1 MALTLRG
8 TKGSALTHPELDA
21 NFTTLVSNDYST
33 YSTLNG
39 LVNTVQSNLTANIAS
54 IDANV
59 YNTYIS
65 VEANTYNTYISV
77 EANIYN
83 TYVTVSGLVDT
94 VQDNVTAA
102 LSPTLAL
109 NRFDYIANANQTVFN
124 GPDINSQ
131 TMFFD
136 IATTQ
141 VYMNGLLLRNSND
154 YILTANSNTVT
165 LSLGV
170 AVDTE
175 ITVTSLSIS

>member
-39 LVNTVQSNLTANIAS
+39 LVNTVQSNLTANI
-54 IDANV
+54 
-59 YNTYIS
+59 
-65 VEANTYNTYISV
+65 
-77 EANIYN
+77 YN
-83 TYVTVSGLVDT
+83 TYVTISGLVDT

>member
-21 NFTTLVSNDYST
+21 NFTTLDSNDYST
-33 YSTLNG
+33 YSTLSG
-39 LVNTVQSNLTANIAS
+39 LVNTVQSNLTTVA
-54 IDANV
+54 ANV
-59 YNTYIS
+59 YNTYT
-65 VEANTYNTYISV
+65 VLTENTYSTYLTV
-77 EANIYN
+77 ESNIYD
-83 TYVTVSGLVDT
+83 TYVTVSGLIDT

-102 LSPTLAL
+102 LSPTITL

-175 ITVTSLSIS
+175 VTVTSLSIS

>member
-39 LVNTVQSNLTANIAS
+39 LINTVQSNLIANTAS

-59 YNTYIS
+59 YDTYIS
-65 VEANTYNTYISV
+65 VEANTYNTY
-77 EANIYN
+77 
-83 TYVTVSGLVDT
+83 TVLSSFIDI

-102 LSPTLAL
+102 LSPTLSI
-109 NRFDYIANANQTVFN
+109 NRFDYIANANQAVFN

-131 TMFFD
+131 TMYFD

-141 VYMNGLLLRNSND
+141 VYMNGFLLRSSND
-154 YILTANSNTVT
+154 YVLTANSNTVT
-165 LSLGV
+165 LQLSV